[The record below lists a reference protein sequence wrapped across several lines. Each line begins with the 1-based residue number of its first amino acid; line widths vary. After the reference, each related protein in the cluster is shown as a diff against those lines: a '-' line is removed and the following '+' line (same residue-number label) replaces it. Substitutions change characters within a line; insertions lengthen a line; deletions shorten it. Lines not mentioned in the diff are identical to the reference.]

1 MQRRSFIQRREVLA
15 RAAVDALRN
24 TVLSELGQ
32 TVEQVPYDTTPVK
45 CPGQGSPGRK

>member
-15 RAAVDALRN
+15 RAAVGALRN